1 VKQAVHRATGL
12 ELAIKVYEK
21 YKLMDTTKKKSV
33 LKEINALMKLNHPNI
48 MKLHDVIETPKQIY
62 LVTEFVPGKMLSSYL
77 RERMQSDRQEDESA
91 NTHQI

>member
-1 VKQAVHRATGL
+1 
-12 ELAIKVYEK
+12 
-21 YKLMDTTKKKSV
+21 MDTTKKKSV

-48 MKLHDVIETPKQIY
+48 VKLYDVIETPKQIY

-77 RERMQSDRQEDESA
+77 RERLQSERQEDESA